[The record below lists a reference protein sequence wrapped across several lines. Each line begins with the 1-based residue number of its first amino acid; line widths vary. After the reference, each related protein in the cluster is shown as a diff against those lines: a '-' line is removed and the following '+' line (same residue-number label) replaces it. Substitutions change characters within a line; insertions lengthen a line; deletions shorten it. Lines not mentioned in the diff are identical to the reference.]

1 MPKIDNL
8 QPIGDPLGIAAI
20 ELLDL
25 ARLADRL
32 EGLLADLAGRC
43 ATADPNLLKEC
54 QIADLLSQRLVGV
67 SAFLA
72 ALAAAAPRGAKV
84 DVSDAVRGLAL
95 SDQARCLAALAPDAP
110 CAAAAGE
117 LTLFED

>member
-1 MPKIDNL
+1 MTRPDTL
-8 QPIGDPLGIAAI
+8 QPIGDPLGVAAI

-32 EGLLADLAGRC
+32 EVLVADLAGRRGTSDL
-43 ATADPNLLKEC
+43 ALLMEC

-72 ALAAAAPRGAKV
+72 ALAAAAPRDAKV
-84 DVSDAVRGLAL
+84 DVADAVRGLAL
-95 SDQARCLAALAPDAP
+95 SDQARCLAALTPDDARS
-110 CAAAAGE
+110 CGDGE